1 MSVFEDDILIVS
13 QSIAIVDDE
22 PDTVKLFED
31 ILTANGYK
39 VTGFTKPLVALE
51 YIKENQYEFDL
62 ILSDYKMIP
71 IDGCDLARKIITELD
86 TKIKVIII
94 TAANDIGD
102 NHLKLQVYFKPVIM
116 NKLIEIVKKN
126 THSV

>member
-1 MSVFEDDILIVS
+1 MS

-22 PDTVKLFED
+22 PDTVQLFED
-31 ILTANGYK
+31 ILEANGYN

-51 YIKENQYEFDL
+51 YIKENHDEFDL

-102 NHLKLQVYFKPVIM
+102 NHLKLQVYFKPIIM

>member
-22 PDTVKLFED
+22 PDTVQLFED

-86 TKIKVIII
+86 AKIKVIII

>member
-22 PDTVKLFED
+22 PDTVQLFED

-126 THSV
+126 IHSF

>member
-1 MSVFEDDILIVS
+1 MS

-22 PDTVKLFED
+22 PDTVQLFED
-31 ILTANGYK
+31 ILEANGYN

-51 YIKENQYEFDL
+51 YIKENHDEFDL

-71 IDGCDLARKIITELD
+71 INGCDLARKIITELD
-86 TKIKVIII
+86 AKIKVIII